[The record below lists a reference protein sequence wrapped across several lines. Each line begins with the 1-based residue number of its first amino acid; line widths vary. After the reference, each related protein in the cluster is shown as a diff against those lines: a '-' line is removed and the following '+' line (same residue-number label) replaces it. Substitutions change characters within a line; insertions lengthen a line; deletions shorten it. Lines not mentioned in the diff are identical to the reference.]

1 MDYSKYIFSP
11 KEYVLYA
18 FFALGLGGLVGWL
31 YYQSLWALVLAGPLY
46 PLILKI
52 RREALFEKR
61 QNELSIQFRDAISA
75 VAAALNAGYS
85 IENAWREA
93 LSEVRSLYGDKALM
107 TIELRNL
114 VGRLSMNEP
123 IEDILGDF
131 SARSGSED
139 IMSFCQVFLFA
150 KRGGGDFIGIIRA
163 ATLRISRKNELMRTL
178 TTDLASRRLEGRVM
192 SIMPMG
198 ILLYMN
204 ISSPGYFEVMYHNVT
219 GIIIMTVCLVAYAG
233 VYMLSEKLLK
243 IRIE

>member
-1 MDYSKYIFSP
+1 M
-11 KEYVLYA
+11 YA
-18 FFALGLGGLVGWL
+18 LLALGMAGLIGWL
-31 YYQSLWALVLAGPLY
+31 YYQSLWALFLAGPLY
-46 PLILKI
+46 PFILKI

-93 LSEVRSLYGDKALM
+93 LSEVRSLYGDNALM
-107 TIELRNL
+107 TVELRNL

-163 ATLRISRKNELMRTL
+163 AALRISRKNELMRTL

-219 GIIIMTVCLVAYAG
+219 GIIIMTVCLIAYAG